1 MIVHGLALDLLQ
13 QKVVSCA
20 THTMLLPPRFPT
32 SMPAVYLFAS
42 ILSTKAPGGT
52 VIRVLFFR
60 QSQQKHP
67 QWAFTQ

>member
-13 QKVVSCA
+13 QKGVPCA
-20 THTMLLPPRFPT
+20 THTMLLPPQFST

-42 ILSTKAPGGT
+42 ILSMKAPGGT
-52 VIRVLFFR
+52 VIRVFFFL

-67 QWAFTQ
+67 Q